1 MKFHQLRILA
11 DENVSPKVVAFLRD
25 QGIEVLD
32 TKERGWQG
40 KSDDE
45 LLETA
50 YRENCW
56 VLTHDSDFGSLAIH
70 EGKPYWGVVFLKPR
84 DLKPHNVVRLCNRLL
99 DQDMDVS
106 QRTLVVVEEARIR
119 IRQTGDRRLG

>member
-1 MKFHQLRILA
+1 MKFHQVRMLA
-11 DENVSPKVVAFLRD
+11 DENISPQVVAFLRS
-25 QGIEVLD
+25 QGIDVVD

-50 YRENCW
+50 YRENRW

-70 EGKPYWGVVFLKPR
+70 EDKPYRGVVFLRPR
-84 DLKPHNVVRLCNRLL
+84 DLKPQNVMRVCNRLL
-99 DQDMDVS
+99 QHDVDVS
-106 QRTLVVVEEARIR
+106 QHTLVVVEEARIR
-119 IRQTGDRRLG
+119 IRQTGDRRSG

>member
-1 MKFHQLRILA
+1 MKFQQVRILA
-11 DENVSPKVVAFLRD
+11 DENISPKVVAFLRSR
-25 QGIEVLD
+25 GIDVVD

-50 YRENCW
+50 YRENRW

-70 EGKPYWGVVFLKPR
+70 EGKPCRGIVFLKPR
-84 DLKPHNVVRLCNRLL
+84 DLKPHNVVKVCNRLV
-99 DQDMDVS
+99 QHDVDVLQS
-106 QRTLVVVEEARIR
+106 TLVVVDEARIR
-119 IRQTGDRRLG
+119 IRQTGDRRSG

>member
-1 MKFHQLRILA
+1 MKFHQVRILA

-25 QGIEVLD
+25 QGIDVVD

-45 LLETA
+45 LLEMA
-50 YRENCW
+50 YQENRW

-84 DLKPHNVVRLCNRLL
+84 DLQPRNVIRVCTQLL
-99 DQDMDVS
+99 QHDVDVS
-106 QRTLVVVEEARIR
+106 QLTLVVVEEARIR
-119 IRQTGDRRLG
+119 IRQTGDRQPG

>member
-1 MKFHQLRILA
+1 MKFQQVRILA
-11 DENVSPKVVAFLRD
+11 DENISPQVVAFLRS
-25 QGIEVLD
+25 QGIDVVD

-50 YRENCW
+50 YRENRW

-70 EGKPYWGVVFLKPR
+70 EDKPYWGIVFLRPR
-84 DLKPHNVVRLCNRLL
+84 DLKPHNVVRVCNRLL
-99 DQDMDVS
+99 QHDVDVS

-119 IRQTGDRRLG
+119 IRQTGDRRSG

>member
-1 MKFHQLRILA
+1 MKCHQVRILA

-25 QGIEVLD
+25 QGIDVVD

-50 YRENCW
+50 YQENRW
-56 VLTHDSDFGSLAIH
+56 VLTHDSDFGSLATL
-70 EGKPYWGVVFLKPR
+70 P
-84 DLKPHNVVRLCNRLL
+84 LL
-99 DQDMDVS
+99 APQNLPL
-106 QRTLVVVEEARIR
+106 T
-119 IRQTGDRRLG
+119 

>member
-1 MKFHQLRILA
+1 VKFHQVRILA

-25 QGIEVLD
+25 QGIDVVD

-50 YRENCW
+50 YQENRK
-56 VLTHDSDFGSLAIH
+56 VKATY
-70 EGKPYWGVVFLKPR
+70 K
-84 DLKPHNVVRLCNRLL
+84 
-99 DQDMDVS
+99 
-106 QRTLVVVEEARIR
+106 
-119 IRQTGDRRLG
+119 